1 MSFTEF
7 THFVSLWYDIAKV
20 CPSRLYAT
28 ASFQNSESP
37 KKRRRDS
44 YSLFSSRSSLCS
56 FAWSA
61 EYSIG
66 LLEERERKR
75 GKVAGQKG
83 QGQREGKRERRNET
97 GRNEIHMFFVKQL
110 SIGVF
115 SVGQRLHYKNASFL

>member
-7 THFVSLWYDIAKV
+7 AHFVSLWYDIAKV
-20 CPSRLYAT
+20 CPSRLYAI

-37 KKRRRDS
+37 KKRRDS
-44 YSLFSSRSSLCS
+44 YSLVSSRSSLCS
-56 FAWSA
+56 FAWPD
-61 EYSIG
+61 EYSIR

-97 GRNEIHMFFVKQL
+97 GRNEIHIFFVKQL